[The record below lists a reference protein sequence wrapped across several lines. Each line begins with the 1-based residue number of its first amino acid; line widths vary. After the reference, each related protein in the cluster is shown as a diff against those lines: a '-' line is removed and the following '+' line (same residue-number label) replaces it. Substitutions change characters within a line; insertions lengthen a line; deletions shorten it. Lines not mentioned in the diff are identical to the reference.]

1 MSRYASIFA
10 AIIGGLI
17 ALFAVAAIA
26 FFLFFDPNDFREEIA
41 DAVKEATGRDLVID
55 GEVNLQLFPWLA
67 VEVGH
72 ATLGNAPGFGD
83 EPFAE
88 FDRAELSVRVLPLL
102 LRQEV
107 AVGAAVLDSLRLN
120 LEVNSKGQTNWDD
133 LASEETDV
141 VGIEGVETS
150 AQASDGQAFEVS
162 GVDIND
168 AAIVYANRATGDVY
182 TLSGVNMK
190 IGRISGDRDPVP
202 ASGSLHFDVQPT
214 GMSGDIEVETVI
226 AFDLESGVV
235 TLDGFALDGVTEG
248 LANSPTR
255 LGIKTAGVAVN
266 TQNQTVQLQ
275 PVELR
280 AMDVEISA
288 DVQPFSYAGA
298 IEATAAIKVAAFS
311 PRSLMHL
318 FDVSP
323 PETADP
329 SVLSSLAIEA
339 QAEIHESYVSL
350 TDITIKLDD
359 TTFTGGLTVP
369 FDMTE
374 RQLLDLRADSI
385 DLNRYMA
392 PPAEGGSGEAGE
404 SAPVEIPAD
413 LIKPLNARGGLK
425 IGSVLLGGLKLEQ
438 VDLNLQTSNGR
449 MRLHPMTASLFGG
462 SYSGDVNID
471 VSGSVPV
478 LSMNESVQGVDLARL
493 AVAMFEQENI
503 SGTMSGNFKLAG
515 RGQDMVEIQRT
526 LDGNMSFELK
536 DGIYEGTDIWYEMRR
551 ARAVL
556 KKETPPEPALPART
570 KFTSVT
576 ATGVVTD
583 GVMRNDDFVAD
594 LPFMQ
599 LTGKGAVDL
608 PAGTVDYDLRAR
620 VFRKPEALEE
630 ATAEE
635 IEDFTK
641 TVIPLKITGPLTAPK
656 VRPDIEELLRQRV
669 EKEVRE
675 VLEDKLKDL
684 FNR

>member
-10 AIIGGLI
+10 VVIGGLI
-17 ALFAVAAIA
+17 ALFVVAAIA
-26 FFLFFDPNDFREEIA
+26 FFLFFDPNDFREDISQ
-41 DAVKEATGRDLVID
+41 AVKEATGRDLVID

-72 ATLGNAPGFGD
+72 ATLGNAPGFGE

-88 FDRAELSVRVLPLL
+88 FDRAELSVRVIPLL
-102 LRQEV
+102 FRREV
-107 AVGAAVLDSLRLN
+107 AVGAVVLDSLRLN
-120 LEVNSKGQTNWDD
+120 LEVNNEGHSNWDD
-133 LASEETDV
+133 LAPEEDGV
-141 VGIEGVETS
+141 EGIDGVETNS
-150 AQASDGQAFEVS
+150 QASEGQTFEVS

-168 AAIVYANRATGDVY
+168 ASIVYADRATGDIY
-182 TLSGVNMK
+182 SLNSVNMK
-190 IGRISGDRDPVP
+190 IGRISGGSDPVP
-202 ASGSLHFDVQPT
+202 ASGSLHFDMQPT

-226 AFDLESGVV
+226 AFDREKGLIM
-235 TLDGFALDGVTEG
+235 LDGFALDGVTEG

-255 LGIKTAGVAVN
+255 LGIKTAGVEVN
-266 TQNQTVQLQ
+266 IENQTVRLE
-275 PVELR
+275 PIELR
-280 AMDVEISA
+280 ALDVDINAE
-288 DVQPFSYAGA
+288 VQPFSYAGA
-298 IEATAAIKVAAFS
+298 IEATAAIKIAAFS

-339 QAEIHESYVSL
+339 QADIRESYASL
-350 TDITIKLDD
+350 TDVSIKLDD

-374 RQLLDLRADSI
+374 RHLLDMRADSI

-392 PPAEGGSGEAGE
+392 PPEDGATGDEGE
-404 SAPVEIPAD
+404 SAPVEIPVD

-425 IGSVLLGGLKLEQ
+425 IGSVLLGGLELEQ
-438 VDLNLQTSNGR
+438 VDLNLQTSDGR
-449 MRLHPMTASLFGG
+449 MRLHPMTAGLFGG
-462 SYSGDVNID
+462 NYSGDVSID

-493 AVAMFEQENI
+493 ALAMFEQENI
-503 SGTMSGNFKLAG
+503 SGTMSGNFKLSG
-515 RGQDMVEIQRT
+515 RGQDMVEVQRT
-526 LDGNMSFELK
+526 LDGNLSFELK
-536 DGIYEGTDIWYEMRR
+536 DGTYEGTDIWYEMRR
-551 ARAVL
+551 ARAVI
-556 KKETPPEPALPART
+556 KKETPPEPVLPART
-570 KFTSVT
+570 KFSSVT

-583 GVMRNDDFVAD
+583 GVMSNDDFVAD

-599 LTGKGAVDL
+599 LTGNGDVDL
-608 PAGTVDYDLRAR
+608 PAGTVDYSLRAR
-620 VFRKPEALEE
+620 VYKKPEVMEG

-641 TVIPLKITGPLTAPK
+641 TVIPLKVSGPLTAPK
-656 VRPDIEELLRQRV
+656 VRPDIEELLRTRV
-669 EKEVRE
+669 EEEVKEK
-675 VLEDKLKDL
+675 LQDKLKDL

>member
-17 ALFAVAAIA
+17 ALFVIAAIA
-26 FFLFFDPNDFREEIA
+26 FFLFFDPNDFREEISQ
-41 DAVKEATGRDLVID
+41 AVKEATGRDLVID
-55 GEVNLQLFPWLA
+55 GEVDLQLFPWLA

-72 ATLGNAPGFGD
+72 ATLGNAEGFGE

-107 AVGAAVLDSLRLN
+107 AVGAAVLEALRLN
-120 LEVNSKGQTNWDD
+120 LEVNSDGRSNWDD
-133 LASEETDV
+133 FV
-141 VGIEGVETS
+141 PEGEDDSVEG
-150 AQASDGQAFEVS
+150 AEIAAEVSDGQALEVS

-168 AAIVYANRATGDVY
+168 ASIIYANRETGDIY
-182 TLSGVNMK
+182 TISSMNMK
-190 IGRISGDRDPVP
+190 IGRISGNHDPVST
-202 ASGSLHFDVQPT
+202 SGSLHFDVQPT
-214 GMSGDIEVETVI
+214 GMSGDIEVETII
-226 AFDLESGVV
+226 ALDLETG
-235 TLDGFALDGVTEG
+235 LIRFDGFALDGVTDG

-255 LGIKTAGVAVN
+255 LGIKIAGIEIN
-266 TQNQTVQLQ
+266 TESQTVQME
-275 PVELR
+275 PIELR
-280 AMDVEISA
+280 ALDVDISA

-298 IEATAAIKVAAFS
+298 IEATAAIKIAAFS

-329 SVLSSLAIEA
+329 SVLSSLAIEG
-339 QAEIHESYVSL
+339 QADIRESYASL
-350 TDITIKLDD
+350 TDITVTLDD

-369 FDMTE
+369 FDVTE
-374 RQLLDLRADSI
+374 RHLLDLRADSI

-392 PPAEGGSGEAGE
+392 PAEEGGDGDAAE
-404 SAPVEIPAD
+404 SAPVEIPVD

-425 IGSVLLGGLKLEQ
+425 FEKVLLGGLELEQ
-438 VDLNLQTSNGR
+438 VDLNLETSNGR
-449 MRLHPMTASLFGG
+449 MRLHPMTAGLFGG
-462 SYSGDVNID
+462 SYSGDVSID

-478 LSMNESVQGVDLARL
+478 LTMNESVEGVDLARL
-493 AVAMFEQENI
+493 ALAMFEQENI
-503 SGTMSGNFKLAG
+503 SGTMSGNFHLSG
-515 RGQDMVEIQRT
+515 RGQDMVEVQRT
-526 LDGNMSFELK
+526 LDGNLAFELK
-536 DGIYEGTDIWYEMRR
+536 DGTYEGTDIWYELRR
-551 ARAVL
+551 ARALL
-556 KKETPPEPALPART
+556 KKESPPEPALPART
-570 KFTSVT
+570 KFSSVT
-576 ATGVVTD
+576 ATGVVSN

-599 LTGKGAVDL
+599 LTGNGAVDL

-620 VFRKPEALEE
+620 VFEKPEALEE

-641 TVIPLKITGPLTAPK
+641 TVIPLKISGPLTAPK

-669 EKEVRE
+669 EEEVKEK
-675 VLEDKLKDL
+675 LQDKLKDL
-684 FNR
+684 FR